1 MRVPVLSVVVPCYN
15 EVEVLPETN
24 KRLLTLLDRMLA
36 AGLVADGSGV
46 HYVDDGS
53 RDGTWPLIERLAA
66 AHGLVVQAIE
76 AGPIRE
82 EQGRAVMGWYAW
94 LRRVAA

>member
-46 HYVDDGS
+46 HYVWPPRTLVS
-53 RDGTWPLIERLAA
+53 TGTSCR
-66 AHGLVVQAIE
+66 AIE
-76 AGPIRE
+76 ATRWRSSP
-82 EQGRAVMGWYAW
+82 VC
-94 LRRVAA
+94 